1 MILVCNVKIQM
12 KCVHTFRTGRHKR
25 QTDIT
30 LLFQYIKSHTK
41 TKRKKNPGARTYAV
55 FAIQRQLEPL
65 FTGTSIA
72 AFGIDAVMYTAAIF
86 VETFIFI

>member
-1 MILVCNVKIQM
+1 MHLYCNLSQFWYGVQRCESLQLYFEVKSKQY
-12 KCVHTFRTGRHKR
+12 
-25 QTDIT
+25 
-30 LLFQYIKSHTK
+30 LYIKHTHTK
-41 TKRKKNPGARTYAV
+41 KRKKTDARTYAV

-65 FTGTSIA
+65 LTGTSIA